1 MASTDTTL
9 PPVPLLA
16 GERWYVPTETTWG
29 PVFNPSRGD
38 EIARVPQCGAAEVAI
53 AVEAA
58 LCAFGSWSKTP
69 APARAAKMFAFKA
82 KLEAHFEELAA
93 LVTRENGKTLEEARG
108 DVRRGIE
115 VVDFACGISHLS
127 KGENL
132 PQVAD
137 GIDGVT
143 MREPIGVCAG
153 ITPFN
158 FPAMVPL
165 WMFPIAIA
173 CGNTF
178 ILKPSEKVPLTAV
191 RLAELFLEA
200 GLPPGVLNIVHG
212 GREAVDA
219 LLEHP
224 GIAAISFVG
233 STRVAEHV
241 YVTGCRHGK
250 RVQAAGGA
258 KNVMV
263 VMPDADPDMTTRAI
277 MGAAYG
283 CAGQRCMAGSILM
296 GVGDAASQV
305 RDRIAAA
312 IDKLVIDDTSANPK
326 ADMGPVIDSAARER
340 IHRNIE
346 AGIGEGAVLVRGG
359 QHEPRP
365 HGFFVAPT
373 LLEQATPDMHIVR
386 EEIFGPVLTMLN
398 PRELEEAIAWVNRS
412 VYGNGA
418 VIFTSSG
425 GAARQ
430 FSREVQCGMVGV
442 NVGVPAPMAAFAFSG
457 WNRSFFGDLHVQ
469 GTEGVLFY
477 TRQKI
482 VLSRWDNA
490 YRRTQGW

>member
-1 MASTDTTL
+1 MDV
-9 PPVPLLA
+9 PVLV
-16 GERWYVPTETTWG
+16 GERWVTPQVGDWS
-29 PVFNPSRGD
+29 PVFNPSRG
-38 EIARVPQCGAAEVAI
+38 EQIARVPHCGATEVD
-53 AVEAA
+53 AVVQSATT
-58 LCAFGSWSKTP
+58 AFIGWSKTP
-69 APARAAKMFAFKA
+69 APARAAKLFSFKA
-82 KLEAHFEELAA
+82 KLETHFEELAA
-93 LVTRENGKTLEEARG
+93 LITRENGKTLEEARG

-115 VVDFACGISHLS
+115 VVDFACGIAHLC

-191 RLAELFLEA
+191 RMAELFLEA

-241 YVTGCRHGK
+241 YVTGCRHGN

-258 KNVMV
+258 KNVMI
-263 VMPDADPDMTTRAI
+263 VMPDAEPSATVRAI
-277 MGAAYG
+277 MGASYG

-296 GVGDAASQV
+296 GVGDAASQI
-305 RDRIAAA
+305 RDPIATA
-312 IDKLVIDDTSANPK
+312 IDKLVIGDTSANPQ
-326 ADMGPVIDSAARER
+326 ADMGPVIDSAARDR
-340 IHRNIE
+340 IVQTIE
-346 AGIGEGAVLVRGG
+346 MGVAEGASLVRGG
-359 QHEPRP
+359 KHESQSG
-365 HGFFVAPT
+365 GFFVPPT
-373 LLEQATPDMHIVR
+373 LFDEASPDMHIAR
-386 EEIFGPVLTMLN
+386 DEIFGPVLTILR
-398 PRELEEAIAWVNRS
+398 PRDLDEAIAWANRS
-412 VYGNGA
+412 PYGNGA

-430 FSREVQCGMVGV
+430 FAREVRCGMVGV

-469 GTEGVLFY
+469 GTEGVMFY

-482 VLSRWDNA
+482 VLSRWDNG

>member
-1 MASTDTTL
+1 MDV
-9 PPVPLLA
+9 PVLV
-16 GERWYVPTETTWG
+16 GERWMTPQVSDWS
-29 PVFNPSRGD
+29 PVFNPSRG
-38 EIARVPQCGAAEVAI
+38 EQIARLPHCGAVEVD
-53 AVEAA
+53 AVVQAA
-58 LCAFGSWSKTP
+58 ATALTSWSKTP
-69 APARAAKMFAFKA
+69 APARAAKLFAFKA

-93 LVTRENGKTLEEARG
+93 LITRENGKTLEEARG
-108 DVRRGIE
+108 DMRRGIE
-115 VVDFACGISHLS
+115 VVDFACGIAHLC

-258 KNVMV
+258 KNVMI
-263 VMPDADPDMTTRAI
+263 VMPDAEPNATVRAI
-277 MGAAYG
+277 MGASYG
-283 CAGQRCMAGSILM
+283 CAGQRCMAGSILL
-296 GVGDAASQV
+296 GVGNAASQV
-305 RDRIAAA
+305 RDQIAAA
-312 IDKLVIDDTSANPK
+312 IDKLVIGDTSANPQ
-326 ADMGPVIDSAARER
+326 ADMGPVIDSAARDR
-340 IHRNIE
+340 ILQTIE
-346 AGIGEGAVLVRGG
+346 MGVAEGASLVRGG
-359 QHEPRP
+359 KHENAS
-365 HGFFVAPT
+365 GGYFVSPT
-373 LLEQATPDMHIVR
+373 LFDEASPDMHIAR
-386 EEIFGPVLTMLN
+386 EEIFGPVLTMLR
-398 PRELEEAIAWVNRS
+398 PRDLDEAIAWANRS
-412 VYGNGA
+412 PYGNGA

-430 FSREVQCGMVGV
+430 FAREVQCGMVGV

-469 GTEGVLFY
+469 GTEGVMFY